1 MKVEL
6 REKIF
11 CQEYV
16 KELDVTDWLTIAEQQ
31 ITMKLNQLISD
42 CTTSQ
47 VLIVLT
53 AFHNHPLSYMFYE
66 FPLLSHSLGLV
77 ISVLP
82 IVPVPVYAVWSV
94 WKKEGSIKNVSLS
107 VQCSH
112 KLEYLSNIKMPEQI

>member
-1 MKVEL
+1 MDSGNRLADYCRAADYNEIKKRCFL
-6 REKIF
+6 
-11 CQEYV
+11 
-16 KELDVTDWLTIAEQQ
+16 
-31 ITMKLNQLISD
+31 QLISD